1 MSIVLSMIDVLYN
14 LIPVIYKNHQKNFE
28 VKTNESF
35 DDFFFFYI
43 FLIDCLFRICPSHR
57 YSAQTQYWNGLK
69 SPSGVRDIKK
79 LQLAADT
86 EKRQNEEESRKQ
98 TGTIIKYGDTV
109 VQLLHIKSN
118 KYLTVNKR
126 LPAFLEKNAMRV
138 SLDVSGTEGS
148 WFQIEPYYKLRAKGE
163 RVCFYISLILFV
175 SKKTNM
181 IYRLSLEIKL
191 YLCHIVV
198 DNHYM
203 LVN

>member
-1 MSIVLSMIDVLYN
+1 
-14 LIPVIYKNHQKNFE
+14 VIYKSHQKNFE
-28 VKTNESF
+28 VKTNENF
-35 DDFFFFYI
+35 DDFFFFDI

-163 RVCFYISLILFV
+163 RVCFIYIIDIFFYV
-175 SKKTNM
+175 KKTQTNM
-181 IYRLSLEIKL
+181 IYRLLLEIKL